1 VARTWIIVVFAVAV
15 GLCVGSFLNVV
26 LYRLPRGMSV
36 AMPPSACPACGHLIR
51 WRDNIPVL
59 SWLLLRGRCR
69 DCRNPVSIRYPLIE
83 AGTAVVA
90 GAIALAVVTMG

>member
-1 VARTWIIVVFAVAV
+1 VTRTWFILVFAVAV

-26 LYRLPRGMSV
+26 VYRLPRGMSV
-36 AMPPSACPACGHLIR
+36 ATPPSACPACGHEIR

-83 AGTAVVA
+83 AATAVIA
-90 GAIALAVVTMG
+90 GAIALAVVTLG